1 MSVAS
6 DTVESRLNRLDDD
19 DDVDAADATTLR
31 DQLAAEKQRTTE
43 LKAKLK
49 AAVTKGKTIER
60 ERAELGKKLE
70 AMETEALTEARLR
83 TEDAAEAFEEDADG
97 GPVETRAMHLKRV
110 ETKLAVLQ
118 AELEAYRAENGN
130 LRERLEAAEASS
142 DEEFDEEEEE
152 EYGFVD
158 DGDEEEDASEF
169 NGRKSTIRKRLA
181 RAKIRLAKR
190 DEEMAR
196 LEKTARDAEARA
208 AVTTEA
214 ANAERIAA
222 ETARR
227 AADEEREAAAT
238 ARANAEQS
246 SMESAHAMAK
256 SEARVGDLE
265 QELERVSQEKTL
277 AERRLAHLTES
288 FHAKQSEYEAKM
300 AHIDAQQVASMATV
314 DRSEFDRAKEELRE
328 TRAALQ
334 DAKREVERLKSS
346 DATENAFA
354 ARASESVWK
363 ERAQAAMAAAAAAK
377 EAYETEMNARAA
389 NGETPSVSASE
400 LTAARRRAEDAES
413 SLADARRELAEF
425 VERAHAS
432 STSGGPGIQPSSDAS
447 LSALSRRLAEAEA
460 TVLKKNAEIDS
471 LTRRFTDLAW
481 RSSLNDKNADFVGN
495 GQSGSSSKHAVASA
509 VSGAE
514 TLAPLKRPLNRRL
527 ETILRHRRFLI
538 GSYLALL
545 HLLAYEYLFVVPT

>member
-6 DTVESRLNRLDDD
+6 ETVETKLNRMDD
-19 DDVDAADATTLR
+19 DDVDDATTLR
-31 DQLAAEKQRTTE
+31 EQLAAEKQRTTE
-43 LKAKLK
+43 LKTKLK
-49 AAVTKGKTIER
+49 AAVTKGKHIER
-60 ERAELGKKLE
+60 ERAELVKKLE
-70 AMETEALTEARLR
+70 AMETEALTETRLR

-110 ETKLAVLQ
+110 ETKLAVLE

-130 LRERLEAAEASS
+130 LRERLENAEASS
-142 DEEFDEEEEE
+142 DEEFDEEEEDAE
-152 EYGFVD
+152 DGFVD
-158 DGDEEEDASEF
+158 DEDEEEDAEGF
-169 NGRKSTIRKRLA
+169 NGRRSTIRKRLA

-208 AVTTEA
+208 AATTEA

-227 AADEEREAAAT
+227 AAEDEREAAAT

-300 AHIDAQQVASMATV
+300 THIDAQQVVSMGTV
-314 DRSEFDRAKEELRE
+314 DRSELDRAKEELRE
-328 TRAALQ
+328 MRDALQ

-389 NGETPSVSASE
+389 NGETSAVSASE

-425 VERAHAS
+425 AERVHAS
-432 STSGGPGIQPSSDAS
+432 STSGGPGINPTGDAS
-447 LSALSRRLAEAEA
+447 LAALSRRLAEAEA

-481 RSSLNDKNADFVGN
+481 RSSLNDKNAGNN
-495 GQSGSSSKHAVASA
+495 GQSGSSAKHAMASA

-538 GSYLALL
+538 GSYLAFL
-545 HLLAYEYLFVVPT
+545 HLLAYEYLFVVPSTA

>member
-6 DTVESRLNRLDDD
+6 ETVESKLNRLDDV
-19 DDVDAADATTLR
+19 DVDVDDATTLR
-31 DQLAAEKQRTTE
+31 EQLAAEKQRTTE
-43 LKAKLK
+43 LKTKLK
-49 AAVTKGKTIER
+49 AAVTKGKHIER
-60 ERAELGKKLE
+60 ERAELVKKLE
-70 AMETEALTEARLR
+70 ALETEALTETRLR
-83 TEDAAEAFEEDADG
+83 SEDAAEAFEEDADG

-130 LRERLEAAEASS
+130 LRERLENAEASS
-142 DEEFDEEEEE
+142 DEEFDEEEDAED
-152 EYGFVD
+152 GFVD
-158 DGDEEEDASEF
+158 DEDEEEDAEEF
-169 NGRKSTIRKRLA
+169 SGHRSTIRKRLA

-208 AVTTEA
+208 AATTEA
-214 ANAERIAA
+214 ANAERVAA

-227 AADEEREAAAT
+227 AAEDEREAAAT

-300 AHIDAQQVASMATV
+300 THIDAQQVVSMGTV
-314 DRSEFDRAKEELRE
+314 DRSELDRAKEELRE
-328 TRAALQ
+328 TRDALQ

-389 NGETPSVSASE
+389 NGETSAVSASE

-413 SLADARRELAEF
+413 SLAEARRELAEF
-425 VERAHAS
+425 AKRLHAS
-432 STSGGPGIQPSSDAS
+432 STSGGPGINPTGDAS
-447 LSALSRRLAEAEA
+447 LAALSRRLAEAEA

-481 RSSLNDKNADFVGN
+481 RSSLNDKNAGN
-495 GQSGSSSKHAVASA
+495 GQSGSSAKHATASA

-538 GSYLALL
+538 GSYLAFL
-545 HLLAYEYLFVVPT
+545 HLLAYEYLFVVPSTA

>member
-1 MSVAS
+1 M
-6 DTVESRLNRLDDD
+6 D
-19 DDVDAADATTLR
+19 DDVDDDATTLR
-31 DQLAAEKQRTTE
+31 EQLAAEKQRTTE
-43 LKAKLK
+43 LKTKLK
-49 AAVTKGKTIER
+49 AAVTKGKHIER
-60 ERAELGKKLE
+60 ERAELVKKLE
-70 AMETEALTEARLR
+70 AMETEALTETRLR

-110 ETKLAVLQ
+110 ETKLAVLE

-130 LRERLEAAEASS
+130 LRERLENAEASS
-142 DEEFDEEEEE
+142 DEEFDEEEFDEE
-152 EYGFVD
+152 DGFVD
-158 DGDEEEDASEF
+158 DEDEEEDADGF
-169 NGRKSTIRKRLA
+169 NGRRSTIRKRLA
-181 RAKIRLAKR
+181 RAKIRLARR

-208 AVTTEA
+208 AATTEA

-227 AADEEREAAAT
+227 AAEDEREAAAT

-300 AHIDAQQVASMATV
+300 THIEAQQVVSMGTV
-314 DRSEFDRAKEELRE
+314 GRSELDRAKEELRE
-328 TRAALQ
+328 MCDALQ

-389 NGETPSVSASE
+389 NGETSAVSASE

-425 VERAHAS
+425 AERVHAS
-432 STSGGPGIQPSSDAS
+432 STSGGPGINPTGDAS
-447 LSALSRRLAEAEA
+447 LAALSRRLAEAEA

-481 RSSLNDKNADFVGN
+481 RSSLNDKNAGNN
-495 GQSGSSSKHAVASA
+495 GQSGSSAKHAMASA

-538 GSYLALL
+538 GSYLAFL
-545 HLLAYEYLFVVPT
+545 HLLAYEYLFVVPSTA

>member
-1 MSVAS
+1 M
-6 DTVESRLNRLDDD
+6 NRMD
-19 DDVDAADATTLR
+19 DDVDDDATTLR
-31 DQLAAEKQRTTE
+31 EQLAAEKQRTTE
-43 LKAKLK
+43 LKTKLK
-49 AAVTKGKTIER
+49 AAVTKGKHIER
-60 ERAELGKKLE
+60 ERAELVKKLE
-70 AMETEALTEARLR
+70 AMETEALTETRLR

-110 ETKLAVLQ
+110 ETKLAVLE

-130 LRERLEAAEASS
+130 LRERLENAEASS
-142 DEEFDEEEEE
+142 DEEFDEEEFDEE
-152 EYGFVD
+152 DGFVD
-158 DGDEEEDASEF
+158 DEDEEEDADGF
-169 NGRKSTIRKRLA
+169 NGRRSTIRKRLA
-181 RAKIRLAKR
+181 RAKIRLARR

-208 AVTTEA
+208 AATTEA

-227 AADEEREAAAT
+227 AAEDEREAAAT

-300 AHIDAQQVASMATV
+300 THIEAQQVVSMGTV
-314 DRSEFDRAKEELRE
+314 GRSELDRAKEELRE
-328 TRAALQ
+328 MCDALQ

-389 NGETPSVSASE
+389 NGETSAVSASE

-425 VERAHAS
+425 AERVHAS
-432 STSGGPGIQPSSDAS
+432 STSGGPGINPTGDAS
-447 LSALSRRLAEAEA
+447 LAALSRRLAEAEA

-481 RSSLNDKNADFVGN
+481 RSSLNDKNAGNN
-495 GQSGSSSKHAVASA
+495 GQSGSSAKHAMASA

-538 GSYLALL
+538 GSYLAFL
-545 HLLAYEYLFVVPT
+545 HLLAYEYLFVVPSTA

>member
-6 DTVESRLNRLDDD
+6 DTVETKLNLMDDD
-19 DDVDAADATTLR
+19 ADVVDDATTLR
-31 DQLAAEKQRTTE
+31 EQLAAEKQRTAE
-43 LKAKLK
+43 LKTKLK

-60 ERAELGKKLE
+60 ERAELVKKLE
-70 AMETEALTEARLR
+70 AMETEALTETRLR

-130 LRERLEAAEASS
+130 LRERLENAEASS

-152 EYGFVD
+152 DGFVD
-158 DGDEEEDASEF
+158 DGDDAEEDADAF
-169 NGRKSTIRKRLA
+169 NSRRSTIRKRLA

-208 AVTTEA
+208 AATTEA

-227 AADEEREAAAT
+227 AAEDEREAAAT
-238 ARANAEQS
+238 ARASAEQS

-300 AHIDAQQVASMATV
+300 THIDAQQVVSMGTV
-314 DRSEFDRAKEELRE
+314 DRSELDRAKEELRE
-328 TRAALQ
+328 TRDALQ

-389 NGETPSVSASE
+389 NGETSSVSASE

-425 VERAHAS
+425 AERVHAS
-432 STSGGPGIQPSSDAS
+432 STSGGPGINPTGDAS
-447 LSALSRRLAEAEA
+447 LAALSRRLAEAEA

-481 RSSLNDKNADFVGN
+481 RSSLNDKNAGN
-495 GQSGSSSKHAVASA
+495 TPSGSSSKHAMASA

-538 GSYLALL
+538 GSYLAFL
-545 HLLAYEYLFVVPT
+545 HLLAYEYLFVVPSTA

>member
-1 MSVAS
+1 M
-6 DTVESRLNRLDDD
+6 DDVVD
-19 DDVDAADATTLR
+19 DDVDDATTLR
-31 DQLAAEKQRTTE
+31 EQLAAEKQRTTE
-43 LKAKLK
+43 LKTKLK
-49 AAVTKGKTIER
+49 AAVTKGKHIER
-60 ERAELGKKLE
+60 ERAELVKKLE
-70 AMETEALTEARLR
+70 AMETEALTETRLR

-110 ETKLAVLQ
+110 ETKLAVLE

-130 LRERLEAAEASS
+130 LRERLENAEASS
-142 DEEFDEEEEE
+142 DEEFDEDE
-152 EYGFVD
+152 
-158 DGDEEEDASEF
+158 DEEDGFIDDEDEDEDAEGF
-169 NGRKSTIRKRLA
+169 NGRRSTIRKRLA

-208 AVTTEA
+208 AATTEA

-227 AADEEREAAAT
+227 AAEDEREAAAT

-300 AHIDAQQVASMATV
+300 THIDAQQVVSMGTV
-314 DRSEFDRAKEELRE
+314 DRSELDRAKEELRE
-328 TRAALQ
+328 TRDALQ

-389 NGETPSVSASE
+389 NGETSAVSASE

-425 VERAHAS
+425 AERVHAS
-432 STSGGPGIQPSSDAS
+432 STSGGPGINPTGDAS
-447 LSALSRRLAEAEA
+447 LAALSRRLAEAEA

-481 RSSLNDKNADFVGN
+481 RSSLNDKNAGNN
-495 GQSGSSSKHAVASA
+495 GQSGSSAKHAMASA

-538 GSYLALL
+538 GSYLAFL
-545 HLLAYEYLFVVPT
+545 HLLAYEYLFVVPSTA

>member
-6 DTVESRLNRLDDD
+6 DAVESKLNRLDDD
-19 DDVDAADATTLR
+19 ADATTLR
-31 DQLAAEKQRTTE
+31 EQLAAEKQRAGE
-43 LKAKLK
+43 LKTKLK
-49 AAVTKGKTIER
+49 AAVAKGKTIER
-60 ERAELGKKLE
+60 ERAELVKKLE
-70 AMETEALTEARLR
+70 AMETEALTESRLR

-97 GPVETRAMHLKRV
+97 GPVETRSMHLKRV

-130 LRERLEAAEASS
+130 LRERLENAEASS
-142 DEEFDEEEEE
+142 DEEEEEEE
-152 EYGFVD
+152 EEDGFMD
-158 DGDEEEDASEF
+158 DGDDAEEDAEEF
-169 NGRKSTIRKRLA
+169 NSRRSTIRKRLA

-227 AADEEREAAAT
+227 AAEDEREAAAT

-288 FHAKQSEYEAKM
+288 FHAKQSEYEAKLT
-300 AHIDAQQVASMATV
+300 HIDAQQVVSMGTV
-314 DRSEFDRAKEELRE
+314 DRSELDRAKEELRE
-328 TRAALQ
+328 TRDALQ

-389 NGETPSVSASE
+389 NGETSSVSASE

-425 VERAHAS
+425 AERVHAS
-432 STSGGPGIQPSSDAS
+432 STSGGPGINPTGDAS
-447 LSALSRRLAEAEA
+447 LAALSRRLAEAES

-481 RSSLNDKNADFVGN
+481 RSSLNDKNAGN
-495 GQSGSSSKHAVASA
+495 AQSGSSSKHAMASA

-538 GSYLALL
+538 GSYLAFL
-545 HLLAYEYLFVVPT
+545 HLLAYEYLFVVPSTA

>member
-6 DTVESRLNRLDDD
+6 DTVETKLNLMDDD
-19 DDVDAADATTLR
+19 ADVVDDATTLR
-31 DQLAAEKQRTTE
+31 EQLAAEKQRTAE
-43 LKAKLK
+43 LKTKLK

-60 ERAELGKKLE
+60 ERAELVKKLE
-70 AMETEALTEARLR
+70 AMETEALTETRLR

-130 LRERLEAAEASS
+130 LRERLENAEASS

-152 EYGFVD
+152 DGFVD
-158 DGDEEEDASEF
+158 DGDDAEEDADAF
-169 NGRKSTIRKRLA
+169 NSRRSTIRKRLA

-208 AVTTEA
+208 AATTEA

-227 AADEEREAAAT
+227 AAEDEREAAAT
-238 ARANAEQS
+238 ARASAEQS

-300 AHIDAQQVASMATV
+300 THIDAQQVVSMGTV
-314 DRSEFDRAKEELRE
+314 DRSELDRAKEELRE
-328 TRAALQ
+328 TRDALQ

-389 NGETPSVSASE
+389 NGETSSVSASE

-425 VERAHAS
+425 AERVHAS
-432 STSGGPGIQPSSDAS
+432 STSGGPGINPTGDAS
-447 LSALSRRLAEAEA
+447 LAALSRRLAEAEA

-481 RSSLNDKNADFVGN
+481 RSSLNDKNAGN
-495 GQSGSSSKHAVASA
+495 TQSGSSSKHAMASA

-538 GSYLALL
+538 GSYLAFL
-545 HLLAYEYLFVVPT
+545 HLLAYEYLFVVPSTA

>member
-6 DTVESRLNRLDDD
+6 ETVETKLNRMDD
-19 DDVDAADATTLR
+19 DDVDDATTLR
-31 DQLAAEKQRTTE
+31 EQLAAEKQRTTE
-43 LKAKLK
+43 LKTKLK
-49 AAVTKGKTIER
+49 AAVTKGKHIER
-60 ERAELGKKLE
+60 ERAELVKKLE
-70 AMETEALTEARLR
+70 AMETEALTETRLR

-110 ETKLAVLQ
+110 ETKLAVLE

-130 LRERLEAAEASS
+130 LRERLENAEASS
-142 DEEFDEEEEE
+142 DEEFDEEEEDAE
-152 EYGFVD
+152 DGFVD
-158 DGDEEEDASEF
+158 DEDEEEDAEGF
-169 NGRKSTIRKRLA
+169 NGRRSTIRKRLA

-208 AVTTEA
+208 AATTEA

-227 AADEEREAAAT
+227 AAEDEREAAAT

-300 AHIDAQQVASMATV
+300 THIDAQQVVSMGTV
-314 DRSEFDRAKEELRE
+314 DRSELDRAKEELRE
-328 TRAALQ
+328 MRDALQ

-389 NGETPSVSASE
+389 NGETSAVSASE

-425 VERAHAS
+425 AERVHAS
-432 STSGGPGIQPSSDAS
+432 STSGGPGINPTGDAS
-447 LSALSRRLAEAEA
+447 LAALSRRLAEAES

-481 RSSLNDKNADFVGN
+481 RSSLNDKNAGN
-495 GQSGSSSKHAVASA
+495 NQSGSSSKHAMASA

-538 GSYLALL
+538 GSYLAFL
-545 HLLAYEYLFVVPT
+545 HLLAYEYLFVVPSTA

>member
-1 MSVAS
+1 M
-6 DTVESRLNRLDDD
+6 
-19 DDVDAADATTLR
+19 
-31 DQLAAEKQRTTE
+31 
-43 LKAKLK
+43 
-49 AAVTKGKTIER
+49 
-60 ERAELGKKLE
+60 
-70 AMETEALTEARLR
+70 
-83 TEDAAEAFEEDADG
+83 
-97 GPVETRAMHLKRV
+97 
-110 ETKLAVLQ
+110 
-118 AELEAYRAENGN
+118 
-130 LRERLEAAEASS
+130 
-142 DEEFDEEEEE
+142 
-152 EYGFVD
+152 
-158 DGDEEEDASEF
+158 
-169 NGRKSTIRKRLA
+169 
-181 RAKIRLAKR
+181 AKR

-208 AVTTEA
+208 AATTEA

-227 AADEEREAAAT
+227 AAEDEREAAAT

-288 FHAKQSEYEAKM
+288 FYAKQSEYEAKM
-300 AHIDAQQVASMATV
+300 THIDAQQVVSMGTV
-314 DRSEFDRAKEELRE
+314 DRSELDRAKEELRE
-328 TRAALQ
+328 TRDALQ

-389 NGETPSVSASE
+389 NGETSAVSASE

-425 VERAHAS
+425 AERVHAS
-432 STSGGPGIQPSSDAS
+432 STSGGPGINPTGDAS
-447 LSALSRRLAEAEA
+447 LAALSRRLAEAEA

-481 RSSLNDKNADFVGN
+481 RSSLNDKNAGNN
-495 GQSGSSSKHAVASA
+495 GQSGSSAKHAMASA

-538 GSYLALL
+538 GSYLAFL
-545 HLLAYEYLFVVPT
+545 HLLAYEYLFVVPSTA

>member
-6 DTVESRLNRLDDD
+6 DTVESKLNRVVD
-19 DDVDAADATTLR
+19 DDVDDDVDDATTLR
-31 DQLAAEKQRTTE
+31 EQLAAEKQRTTE
-43 LKAKLK
+43 LKTKLK
-49 AAVTKGKTIER
+49 AAVTKGKHIER
-60 ERAELGKKLE
+60 ERAELEKKLE
-70 AMETEALTEARLR
+70 ALETEALTETRLR
-83 TEDAAEAFEEDADG
+83 LEDAAEAFEEDADG

-130 LRERLEAAEASS
+130 LRERLENAEASS
-142 DEEFDEEEEE
+142 DEEFDEEEDAED
-152 EYGFVD
+152 GFVD
-158 DGDEEEDASEF
+158 DEDEEEDAEGF
-169 NGRKSTIRKRLA
+169 HGHRSTIRKRLA

-227 AADEEREAAAT
+227 AAEDEREAAAT

-300 AHIDAQQVASMATV
+300 THIDAQQVVSIGTV
-314 DRSEFDRAKEELRE
+314 DRSELDRAKEELRE
-328 TRAALQ
+328 TRDALQ

-377 EAYETEMNARAA
+377 EAYETEMSARAA
-389 NGETPSVSASE
+389 NGETSAVSASE

-425 VERAHAS
+425 AERLHAS
-432 STSGGPGIQPSSDAS
+432 STSGGPGINPTGDAS
-447 LSALSRRLAEAEA
+447 LAALSRRLAEAEA

-481 RSSLNDKNADFVGN
+481 RSSLNDKNAGD
-495 GQSGSSSKHAVASA
+495 GQSSAKHAMASA

-538 GSYLALL
+538 GSYLAFL
-545 HLLAYEYLFVVPT
+545 HLLAYEYLFVVPSTA

>member
-1 MSVAS
+1 M
-6 DTVESRLNRLDDD
+6 DDD
-19 DDVDAADATTLR
+19 ADVVVDATTLR
-31 DQLAAEKQRTTE
+31 EQLAAEKQRTAE
-43 LKAKLK
+43 LKTKLK

-60 ERAELGKKLE
+60 ERAELVKKLE
-70 AMETEALTEARLR
+70 AMETEALTETRLR

-130 LRERLEAAEASS
+130 LRERLENAEASS

-152 EYGFVD
+152 DGFVD
-158 DGDEEEDASEF
+158 DGDDAEEDADAF
-169 NGRKSTIRKRLA
+169 NRSTIRKRLA

-190 DEEMAR
+190 NEEMAR

-208 AVTTEA
+208 AATTEA

-227 AADEEREAAAT
+227 AAEDGREAAAT
-238 ARANAEQS
+238 ARASAEQS

-300 AHIDAQQVASMATV
+300 THIDAQQVVSMGTV
-314 DRSEFDRAKEELRE
+314 DRSELDRAKEELRE
-328 TRAALQ
+328 TRDALQ

-389 NGETPSVSASE
+389 NGETSSVSASE

-425 VERAHAS
+425 AERVHAS
-432 STSGGPGIQPSSDAS
+432 STSGGPGINPTGDAS
-447 LSALSRRLAEAEA
+447 LAALSRRLAEAEA

-481 RSSLNDKNADFVGN
+481 RSSLNDKNAGN
-495 GQSGSSSKHAVASA
+495 TQPGSSSKHAMASA

-538 GSYLALL
+538 GSYLAFL
-545 HLLAYEYLFVVPT
+545 HLLAYEYLFVVPSTA

>member
-6 DTVESRLNRLDDD
+6 DAVESKLNQMDDD
-19 DDVDAADATTLR
+19 ADDATTLR
-31 DQLAAEKQRTTE
+31 EQLAAEKQRTTE
-43 LKAKLK
+43 LKMKLK

-60 ERAELGKKLE
+60 ERAELVKKLE
-70 AMETEALTEARLR
+70 ALETEALTETRLR

-118 AELEAYRAENGN
+118 AELEAYRAENGS
-130 LRERLEAAEASS
+130 LRERLENAEASS
-142 DEEFDEEEEE
+142 DEEFDEEEED
-152 EYGFVD
+152 GLVD
-158 DGDEEEDASEF
+158 DGDDAEEDTEEF
-169 NGRKSTIRKRLA
+169 NGRRSTIRKRLA

-208 AVTTEA
+208 AATTEA

-222 ETARR
+222 EIARR
-227 AADEEREAAAT
+227 AAEDEREAAAT

-256 SEARVGDLE
+256 YEARVGDLE
-265 QELERVSQEKTL
+265 QELERVLQEKTL

-300 AHIDAQQVASMATV
+300 THIDAQQVVSMGTV
-314 DRSEFDRAKEELRE
+314 DRSELDRAKEELRD
-328 TRAALQ
+328 TRDALQ
-334 DAKREVERLKSS
+334 DAKREVERLRSS

-389 NGETPSVSASE
+389 TGETSSVSASE

-425 VERAHAS
+425 AERVHAS
-432 STSGGPGIQPSSDAS
+432 STSGGPGIYPTGDAS
-447 LSALSRRLAEAEA
+447 LAALSRRLAEAEA

-481 RSSLNDKNADFVGN
+481 RSSLNDKNAGN
-495 GQSGSSSKHAVASA
+495 SQSGSSSKHAMASA

-538 GSYLALL
+538 GSYLAFL
-545 HLLAYEYLFVVPT
+545 HLLAYEYLFVVPSTA

>member
-6 DTVESRLNRLDDD
+6 DTVETKLNLMD
-19 DDVDAADATTLR
+19 DDVVDDATTLR
-31 DQLAAEKQRTTE
+31 EQLAAEKQRTAE
-43 LKAKLK
+43 LKTKLK

-60 ERAELGKKLE
+60 ERAELVKKLE
-70 AMETEALTEARLR
+70 AMETEALTETRLR

-130 LRERLEAAEASS
+130 LRERLENAEASS

-152 EYGFVD
+152 DGFVD
-158 DGDEEEDASEF
+158 DGDDAEEDAEAF
-169 NGRKSTIRKRLA
+169 NSRRSTIRKRLA

-208 AVTTEA
+208 AATTEA

-227 AADEEREAAAT
+227 AAEDEREAAAT

-300 AHIDAQQVASMATV
+300 THIDAQQVVSMGTV
-314 DRSEFDRAKEELRE
+314 DRSELDRAKEELRE
-328 TRAALQ
+328 TRDALQ
-334 DAKREVERLKSS
+334 EAKREVERLKSS

-377 EAYETEMNARAA
+377 EAYETEMNTRTA
-389 NGETPSVSASE
+389 NGETSSVSASE

-425 VERAHAS
+425 AERVHAS
-432 STSGGPGIQPSSDAS
+432 STSGGPGINPTGDAS
-447 LSALSRRLAEAEA
+447 LAALSRRLAEAEA

-481 RSSLNDKNADFVGN
+481 RSSLNDKNAGN
-495 GQSGSSSKHAVASA
+495 TQSGSSSKHAMASA

-538 GSYLALL
+538 GSYLAFL
-545 HLLAYEYLFVVPT
+545 HLLAYEYLFVVPSTA